1 MMTIFLTVVIT
12 ILVCYFVYEFLVV
25 AIVANN
31 GIIDKKEL
39 MNYKKLFRN
48 LKVNPN
54 MNNVLQDFGGDID
67 RHTLISNCPS
77 LIFSYF
83 IFTENG
89 VFGILRWSKI
99 HKITKVKFNEMYNN
113 NNDGDKRELLL
124 EDK

>member
-1 MMTIFLTVVIT
+1 MMTIFLTVVLT
-12 ILVCYFVYEFLVV
+12 IIACYLIYELLVV

-67 RHTLISNCPS
+67 RYTLISNCPS

-113 NNDGDKRELLL
+113 NNDSDKRELLL

>member
-12 ILVCYFVYEFLVV
+12 IIACYLIYELLVM